1 MTDVN
6 RKALV
11 GLMQMVITLPLLVF
25 LPAWTLHYWQAWVCL
40 VSFFVPVTVITV
52 VLMKTDPEL
61 LERRTKAG
69 AGAEKEKGQK
79 VIQSFASLVFVAMF
93 VVPAL
98 DHRFRWSQVPAWAAI
113 GGDLLVVLGFVF
125 VYRVFKENSFTSG
138 VIEVA
143 AGQKLVTSGPYAL
156 VRHPMY
162 LGSLVMLTGIPLG
175 LGSLWGLLTVAT
187 MALVIVW
194 RLLEEETF
202 LVGHL
207 AGYEEYR
214 ERVKYRLVPLVW

>member
-25 LPAWTLHYWQAWVCL
+25 LPAWTLHYWQAWVCMM
-40 VSFFVPVTVITV
+40 SFFVPVTIITV

-79 VIQSFASLVFVAMF
+79 VIQSFAAVVFVAMF
-93 VVPAL
+93 VVPA
-98 DHRFRWSQVPAWAAI
+98 WAAI
-113 GGDLLVVLGFVF
+113 AGDVLVVLGFVF

-194 RLLEEETF
+194 RLLQEETF
-202 LVGHL
+202 LIGHL
-207 AGYEEYR
+207 AGYGEYR

>member
-6 RKALV
+6 RKALA
-11 GLMQMVITLPLLVF
+11 GLMRMMITLPLLVF
-25 LPAWTLHYWQAWVCL
+25 LPAWTLHYWQAWLCMI
-40 VSFFVPVTVITV
+40 SFFVPVTIITV

-61 LERRTKAG
+61 LERRVKV
-69 AGAEKEKGQK
+69 AEKEKGQK
-79 VIQSFASLVFVAMF
+79 VIQSFGVVAFVAMF

-98 DHRFRWSQVPAWAAI
+98 DHRFRWSQVPAWVAI
-113 GGDLLVVLGFVF
+113 AGDVLVVLGFVF
-125 VYRVFKENSFTSG
+125 VYLVFKENSFTSG

-162 LGSLVMLTGIPLG
+162 LGSLVMLMGIPLG
-175 LGSLWGLLTVAT
+175 LGSLWGLLTVFT
-187 MALVIVW
+187 MALVIIL
-194 RLLEEETF
+194 RLLQEETF
-202 LVGHL
+202 LIGHL
-207 AGYEEYR
+207 AGYGEYR

>member
-1 MTDVN
+1 MTNVN
-6 RKALV
+6 RKALA
-11 GLMQMVITLPLLVF
+11 GLMRMMITLPLLVF
-25 LPAWTLHYWQAWVCL
+25 LPAWTLHYWQAWLCMI
-40 VSFFVPVTVITV
+40 SFFVPVTIITV

-61 LERRTKAG
+61 LERRVKV
-69 AGAEKEKGQK
+69 AEKEKGQK
-79 VIQSFASLVFVAMF
+79 VIQSFGVVAFVAMF

-98 DHRFRWSQVPAWAAI
+98 DHRFGWSQVPGWVAI
-113 GGDLLVVLGFVF
+113 AGDVLVVLGFVF
-125 VYRVFKENSFTSG
+125 VYLVFKENSFTSG

-162 LGSLVMLTGIPLG
+162 LGSLVMLMGIPLA
-175 LGSLWGLLTVAT
+175 LGSLWGLLTMVT
-187 MALVIVW
+187 MALVIIS
-194 RLLEEETF
+194 RLLQEETF

-207 AGYEEYR
+207 AGYGEYR